1 MHLDLGSDV
10 SVLKSEDIVE
20 ALVVKDYYV
29 VVRGVQL
36 EVSNRSLNSEELL
49 HSACR
54 LLLINVHIYEL
65 HQIAP

>member
-10 SVLKSEDIVE
+10 SVLQSEDIVE
-20 ALVVKDYYV
+20 ALVVKNYYV

-36 EVSNRSLNSEELL
+36 EVSDRSLNSEELL
-49 HSACR
+49 DCACR
-54 LLLINVHIYEL
+54 LLLVNVHIYEL